1 MVSGLIVGAAFAGI
15 YNWASGVYSYNRDA
29 WMTDIQVEQAHHY
42 QKDNLQIQ
50 MQAMRRDEVRDLV
63 NSDINRINS
72 SLLVATLILSL
83 AGEMLFEGQI
93 PTDCPPFVLNAYMLC
108 LGSAVFYLTLSIL
121 SGIIASNTAYRKAAR
136 LLVHYIRPRWKRHFQ
151 QLRQRQAHENTAC
164 FESKPVG
171 DMMLP
176 PLAGRMWRSFRRK
189 NADKSDNLSVASP
202 GAVPHSLSDMH
213 KKNVERFYSFE
224 ESSPDTSRKNQPS
237 FLRGCCK
244 AESRS
249 MGKFL
254 AGEDEAD
261 SDDSEED
268 RQNLQRAKRKWPV
281 QWYVK
286 FWHDPNHEWQKYCN
300 CMFLSVARGT
310 TNLVEACG
318 YLAVGTLYGGYAE
331 AWAFWAV
338 QMLFSVI
345 NVMVVRFL
353 LGKFERDA
361 ADSDWRGCL
370 LKPKRPFLL
379 AFVVASGPLWCVIAA
394 ATSFEMLD
402 RFLIPT
408 CYGTHTVV
416 NMYFVWWLD
425 HMTDNMKPVAGEE
438 EEEESSEDQLEL
450 GGVGVG
456 NERGPRP
463 RRPKEKGGLSGM
475 MMLWLGTLVISAFWT
490 FALVWAL
497 HGAFYGMDFRNSK
510 AAVSMWQDGPPLL
523 EVSATDMAS
532 PSPFWSPHALVCP
545 RNQVFIADRYR
556 VYELKDNK
564 STVVVYP
571 CSVNGTIADIS
582 ATCDT
587 THCWPII
594 LVHGTPSLVVDCK
607 SGIHSPLLQSSGEA
621 QRIATSRNA
630 SASSGAL
637 RTLVATIRDKVISQ
651 YGWSMERDGWQPLWD
666 IQESVG
672 VLALDLVDNRL
683 LIFYRGGFLQAKD
696 IRTGGNCGR
705 WALPSSDRIMG
716 GGCGNKETDS
726 MLLLAK
732 SNEGAASQ
740 LLRAE
745 LPAMKDCSHPVPSH
759 VRLRG

>member
-1 MVSGLIVGAAFAGI
+1 
-15 YNWASGVYSYNRDA
+15 
-29 WMTDIQVEQAHHY
+29 
-42 QKDNLQIQ
+42 
-50 MQAMRRDEVRDLV
+50 
-63 NSDINRINS
+63 
-72 SLLVATLILSL
+72 
-83 AGEMLFEGQI
+83 
-93 PTDCPPFVLNAYMLC
+93 
-108 LGSAVFYLTLSIL
+108 
-121 SGIIASNTAYRKAAR
+121 
-136 LLVHYIRPRWKRHFQ
+136 
-151 QLRQRQAHENTAC
+151 
-164 FESKPVG
+164 
-171 DMMLP
+171 
-176 PLAGRMWRSFRRK
+176 
-189 NADKSDNLSVASP
+189 
-202 GAVPHSLSDMH
+202 
-213 KKNVERFYSFE
+213 
-224 ESSPDTSRKNQPS
+224 
-237 FLRGCCK
+237 
-244 AESRS
+244 
-249 MGKFL
+249 
-254 AGEDEAD
+254 
-261 SDDSEED
+261 
-268 RQNLQRAKRKWPV
+268 
-281 QWYVK
+281 
-286 FWHDPNHEWQKYCN
+286 
-300 CMFLSVARGT
+300 
-310 TNLVEACG
+310 
-318 YLAVGTLYGGYAE
+318 
-331 AWAFWAV
+331 
-338 QMLFSVI
+338 
-345 NVMVVRFL
+345 
-353 LGKFERDA
+353 
-361 ADSDWRGCL
+361 
-370 LKPKRPFLL
+370 
-379 AFVVASGPLWCVIAA
+379 
-394 ATSFEMLD
+394 
-402 RFLIPT
+402 
-408 CYGTHTVV
+408 
-416 NMYFVWWLD
+416 
-425 HMTDNMKPVAGEE
+425 
-438 EEEESSEDQLEL
+438 
-450 GGVGVG
+450 
-456 NERGPRP
+456 
-463 RRPKEKGGLSGM
+463 M

-651 YGWSMERDGWQPLWD
+651 YGWSMEKDGWQPLWD

>member
-1 MVSGLIVGAAFAGI
+1 MVSGLIVGAAFAGF

-136 LLVHYIRPRWKRHFQ
+136 LLVHYIRPRWKQHFQ

-171 DMMLP
+171 EMMLP

-189 NADKSDNLSVASP
+189 NADKSDNLSSP
-202 GAVPHSLSDMH
+202 KAVPHSLSDMH

-224 ESSPDTSRKNQPS
+224 ESSPDTSSRKNQPS

-254 AGEDEAD
+254 ADEDEAD
-261 SDDSEED
+261 SEDDLED

-353 LGKFERDA
+353 IGKFERPERDS
-361 ADSDWRGCL
+361 ADKDWRDWL
-370 LKPKRPFLL
+370 LKPNRPFLL

-425 HMTDNMKPVAGEE
+425 HMTENMKPIVEE

-450 GGVGVG
+450 GGVGVR

-475 MMLWLGTLVISAFWT
+475 MMLSLGTLVISAFWM
-490 FALVWAL
+490 FALIWAL

-532 PSPFWSPHALVCP
+532 PSPFWSPHALV
-545 RNQVFIADRYR
+545 FIADRYR

-582 ATCDT
+582 STCDA

-594 LVHGTPSLVVDCK
+594 LVHGTPPLVVDCK
-607 SGIHSPLLQSSGEA
+607 SGVHSPLLQSSGEA

-630 SASSGAL
+630 SASTGAL
-637 RTLVATIRDKVISQ
+637 RTLVATMSDKVISQ

-696 IRTGGNCGR
+696 IRTGGRCGR
-705 WALPSSDRIMG
+705 WALPSSDRIIG

-732 SNEGAASQ
+732 SHGGAASQ

-745 LPAMKDCSHPVPSH
+745 LPSMKDCGHPVPSH